1 LLKAIQP
8 WFCNQTLDQ
17 LRDKIVMQPMLATVP
32 LTSRQFSSPA
42 LIDVK
47 FNAAMDIDGDTAVA
61 IAVIVDAIPN
71 RIAKRS

>member
-1 LLKAIQP
+1 
-8 WFCNQTLDQ
+8 
-17 LRDKIVMQPMLATVP
+17 MLATVP
-32 LTSRQFSSPA
+32 LTSRQFYSPA

-61 IAVIVDAIPN
+61 IAVIVDAIPK